1 MALGTTNTNLTQIAV
16 KRLSGKA
23 MTNSNLSIPEEGFG
37 STVQTAALTV
47 FGEVLPNNPVTGSEN
62 LFLIQSQS
70 NSHPG
75 TVMLVDFDITPIND
89 SQYQNVLDIGDGT
102 NVLNYT
108 GDQGETSINTFHAY
122 VLSLTGSFHERITDL
137 GATYFASNA
146 STPVTLGNAPFT
158 GSFTTTGSVQLQ
170 IVPEFVSTINGST
183 NPYIPQ
189 ISKKASPEI
198 FEGASALSANNGTAA
213 IDYYLDPFSG
223 LLFVQDPVS
232 FSDGAGNV
240 PGKVRAFIYVGKYQT
255 DVVSGETVDL
265 HISAS
270 EGTGFSIANKA
281 TASFE
286 SGSLGVTI
294 TAGGTNKI
302 TIGDSGDQLKL
313 VSDNT
318 STGSIFFEGGD
329 NDNIFS
335 TFNDSAGGTPQQF
348 VLKHNLGDTEFI
360 NRRGDLILSASTNNI
375 AIQTNVPATTGL
387 TVKGNIS
394 ASGAI
399 NTDSHITAS
408 GNISASGDL
417 FVRNI
422 NASLLNARKIEVSE
436 LIVSSSVSYITSS
449 FSSGSN
455 IFGDTMDDKHRFTG
469 SLFVTGNINIS
480 SGSLIVAAQH
490 SDTSFTN
497 EGIIFQNNV
506 ITDNDN
512 RIRLTTAENMQFN
525 AAASFQFKPNNG
537 QVVILDNRQLQ
548 FNTENN
554 ASKARIVAT
563 SGSVTDQVRL
573 DIENDANVP
582 KVSIITSGS
591 AGLEGN
597 VGIGTTSPGSL
608 LSLAKGDATVY
619 DSTDDNGQRNVG
631 PTILLENTSSVSNTF
646 GQILF
651 DSDDSDQGIARIAF
665 LDTGVASTDIA
676 FVTEHTNTKSE
687 KLRITSDGKVGI
699 GTSSPTA
706 RLHVSS
712 SGLGLRVENSTQP
725 LAGGVKL
732 AEFLHKDGTNNPQF
746 QISSSA
752 NGILLQSSFTTGIN
766 GEFRLRANGGSSY
779 MAFDTGL
786 APGQGGE
793 FMRLTSAGKLGI
805 GTTAPEQL
813 LTVKGGDILVTGS
826 NSTTIELSSTNTGAS
841 AQAELKLT
849 SFRTGSAGAGSMGSS
864 RLFKTGS
871 STRFTLDED
880 LTIRNNNKTS
890 FVING
895 AGDINFVSA
904 SQGGDSGALTSYL
917 FGDNENKRIGI
928 GGITT
933 PAHELDITG
942 SARIRGPF
950 SQLRLLNDSNSDNIE
965 IGVSDGGDAFMKRGD
980 NNGLIRFRDVDNVDV
995 MTIAFSPTTHNKKV
1009 IISGSISASI
1019 SASIGKGDRLNIY
1032 SDATNSTIDTL
1043 NNRLRFRTYRT
1054 QDYIEFKPNNS
1065 IELIISDSGSKFSSN
1080 ITASSDISSSGKL
1093 FFSSSLNSSTSLKT
1107 LVYDTD
1113 TGQIF
1118 HTGSYGGGGG
1128 GTVTLAGVSASI
1140 HAATGSLSA
1149 SIVGTANEVEVTS
1162 TGPGNI
1168 TIGLPD
1174 NVTIAG
1180 NLNVNGSTLATDD
1193 TTFNLLDTTA
1203 TTINFGGAAT
1213 TIDIGAAGNSN
1224 VNIKGSASIDGDLTV
1239 KGEVTAINTTEL
1251 NVEDPFI
1258 LLNSG
1263 STTGDG
1269 GIIVQ
1274 TAANGIGTA
1283 LFFDDSANR
1292 WAFAESGS
1300 TAFNATTPTAHQYV
1314 VSVSSSNAA
1323 PTGFPSNFGNSST
1336 TQLGMMYVDTS
1347 DSDGDGNMIYIY
1359 A

>member
-47 FGEVLPNNPVTGSEN
+47 FGEVLPNSPATGSEN

-108 GDQGETSINTFHAY
+108 GDQGETNINTFHAY
-122 VLSLTGSFHERITDL
+122 VLSLTGSFHERITSL
-137 GATYFASNA
+137 GATYFSTNA

-189 ISKKASPEI
+189 ISKKQSPET

-232 FSDGAGNV
+232 FSDGLGNV

-270 EGTGFSIANKA
+270 SGTGFSIANKA

-286 SGSLGVTI
+286 SGSAGITVTADSSQ
-294 TAGGTNKI
+294 TI
-302 TIGDSGDQLKL
+302 TIGDS
-313 VSDNT
+313 SDNV
-318 STGSIFFEGGD
+318 F
-329 NDNIFS
+329 
-335 TFNDSAGGTPQQF
+335 FND
-348 VLKHNLGDTEFI
+348 
-360 NRRGDLILSASTNNI
+360 
-375 AIQTNVPATTGL
+375 
-387 TVKGNIS
+387 IS
-394 ASGAI
+394 ASGNLFVSKSIFIDGGGGYNDATI
-399 NTDSHITAS
+399 EVISDTLEIKDS
-408 GNISASGDL
+408 GNLRLAMDGDGNTPNRDIRLGTGSGTSFQTLMIVSGSGNVGIGTTSPTHTLSVAGDISASGDL
-417 FVRNI
+417 FIDNI

-469 SLFVTGNINIS
+469 SLFVTGNVDID
-480 SGSLIVAAQH
+480 SGSLRIN
-490 SDTSFTN
+490 TFN
-497 EGIIFQNNV
+497 EGLEFFNGSNY
-506 ITDNDN
+506 TGN
-512 RIRLTTAENMQFN
+512 RIKLTPIQNMQFS
-525 AAASFQFKPNNG
+525 AGASFQFNPSTG
-537 QVVILDNRQLQ
+537 QVQILDAKKFQL
-548 FNTENN
+548 NTEGN
-554 ASKARIVAT
+554 ASKARIAAT

-573 DIENDANVP
+573 DIENAENEP

-597 VGIGTTSPGSL
+597 VGIGT
-608 LSLAKGDATVY
+608 
-619 DSTDDNGQRNVG
+619 
-631 PTILLENTSSVSNTF
+631 I
-646 GQILF
+646 I
-651 DSDDSDQGIARIAF
+651 
-665 LDTGVASTDIA
+665 
-676 FVTEHTNTKSE
+676 
-687 KLRITSDGKVGI
+687 
-699 GTSSPTA
+699 
-706 RLHVSS
+706 
-712 SGLGLRVENSTQP
+712 
-725 LAGGVKL
+725 
-732 AEFLHKDGTNNPQF
+732 
-746 QISSSA
+746 
-752 NGILLQSSFTTGIN
+752 
-766 GEFRLRANGGSSY
+766 
-779 MAFDTGL
+779 
-786 APGQGGE
+786 
-793 FMRLTSAGKLGI
+793 
-805 GTTAPEQL
+805 PEQL
-813 LTVKGGDILVTGS
+813 LTVKGGNILVTGS

-841 AQAELKLT
+841 AQAELRLT
-849 SFRTGSAGAGSMGSS
+849 SFRTGSGAGSMGSS

-890 FVING
+890 LVING

-904 SQGGDSGALTSYL
+904 SQGGDSGVLTSYL

-965 IGVSDGGDAFMKRGD
+965 IGVSDGGDAFIKRGD

-1032 SDATNSTIDTL
+1032 SDATNSTIDTV

-1128 GTVTLAGVSASI
+1128 GTATLAGISASI

-1149 SIVGTANEVEVTS
+1149 SITGVTYEIEVTNGG
-1162 TGPGNI
+1162 TPGNVV
-1168 TIGLPD
+1168 IGLPD
-1174 NVTIAG
+1174 QVRISSSLLIGTNAADPAAAALTTTHTG
-1180 NLNVNGSTLATDD
+1180 
-1193 TTFNLLDTTA
+1193 TFNLIDDNT
-1203 TTINFGGAAT
+1203 TTINFGGDAT
-1213 TIDIGAAGNSN
+1213 TINMGAAGNSN
-1224 VNIKGSASIDGDLTV
+1224 VNIKGSASIDGDLIV
-1239 KGEVTAINTTEL
+1239 KGEVTTINTTEL

-1263 STTGDG
+1263 STSGDG

-1274 TAANGIGTA
+1274 TGTNGIGTA
-1283 LFFDDSANR
+1283 LFYDDDQSR
-1292 WAFAESGS
+1292 WGLTKADD
-1300 TAFNATTPTAHQYV
+1300 TAFSATTATPRQYV
-1314 VSVSSSNAA
+1314 VSVSSSAAA
-1323 PTGFPSNFGNSST
+1323 PTGNPSDFGGSAASYY
-1336 TQLGMMYVDTS
+1336 GMMYVDTS
-1347 DSDGDGNMIYIY
+1347 DSAGDKNTIWIYG
-1359 A
+1359 

>member
-47 FGEVLPNNPVTGSEN
+47 FGEVLPNNPATGSEN

-89 SQYQNVLDIGDGT
+89 SQYQNVIASGET

-108 GDQGETSINTFHAY
+108 GDQGQTNENTFHAY
-122 VLSLTGSFHERITDL
+122 VLSLTGSFAERITDL

-158 GSFTTTGSVQLQ
+158 SSFTTTGSVQLQ

-189 ISKKASPEI
+189 ISKKQSPET
-198 FEGASALSANNGTAA
+198 FEGASALSANNGTAD

-223 LLFVQDPVS
+223 ILFIQDPVD
-232 FSDGAGNV
+232 FSGGSGNV

-255 DVVSGETVDL
+255 DVVSGDTVNL

-270 EGTGFSIANKA
+270 EGTGFSIANNA

-294 TAGGTNKI
+294 TAGSTNKI

-329 NDNIFS
+329 TDNIFS

-360 NRRGDLILSASTNNI
+360 NRRGDLILSASSGNNI
-375 AIQTNVPATTGL
+375 GIQSHPALGAAL
-387 TVKGNIS
+387 TVGGTIS
-394 ASGAI
+394 S
-399 NTDSHITAS
+399 
-408 GNISASGDL
+408 SGDIITQGD
-417 FVRNI
+417 VIARNY
-422 NASLLNARKIEVSE
+422 
-436 LIVSSSVSYITSS
+436 IVSSSVTYMTQS
-449 FSSGSN
+449 FSDGST
-455 IFGDTMDDKHRFTG
+455 IFGNTLDDTHRFTG
-469 SLFVTGNINIS
+469 SLFVTGNVSIS

-490 SDTSFTN
+490 SDSSFTN
-497 EGIIFQNNV
+497 EGIIFQSNI

-512 RIRLTTAENMQFN
+512 RIRVTTAENMQFN
-525 AAASFQFKPNNG
+525 AAASFQFKPRDG

-591 AGLEGN
+591 SDLEGN
-597 VGIGTTSPGSL
+597 VGIGTTTPEKGLTIKDAEALITGS
-608 LSLAKGDATVY
+608 
-619 DSTDDNGQRNVG
+619 STKRLEIRASGQGNV
-631 PTILLENTSSVSNTF
+631 E
-646 GQILF
+646 
-651 DSDDSDQGIARIAF
+651 A
-665 LDTGVASTDIA
+665 
-676 FVTEHTNTKSE
+676 
-687 KLRITSDGKVGI
+687 
-699 GTSSPTA
+699 
-706 RLHVSS
+706 
-712 SGLGLRVENSTQP
+712 GLR
-725 LAGGVKL
+725 LA
-732 AEFLHKDGTNNPQF
+732 AY
-746 QISSSA
+746 
-752 NGILLQSSFTTGIN
+752 
-766 GEFRLRANGGSSY
+766 R
-779 MAFDTGL
+779 
-786 APGQGGE
+786 
-793 FMRLTSAGKLGI
+793 TSAGNV
-805 GTTAPEQL
+805 GT
-813 LTVKGGDILVTGS
+813 
-826 NSTTIELSSTNTGAS
+826 ST
-841 AQAELKLT
+841 
-849 SFRTGSAGAGSMGSS
+849 
-864 RLFKTGS
+864 LFKTGS
-871 STRFTLDED
+871 NTILSLDED
-880 LTIRNNNKTS
+880 ITIRNNQRTS

-895 AGDINFVSA
+895 AGDINFVSSSDTTNA
-904 SQGGDSGALTSYL
+904 TLTSYL

-942 SARIRGPF
+942 SARIKGPF
-950 SQLRLLNDSNSDNIE
+950 SQLRLLNDNNSDNIE
-965 IGVSDGGDAFMKRGD
+965 IGVSGGGDAFMKRGD

-1009 IISGSISASI
+1009 IISGSISASM
-1019 SASIGKGDRLNIY
+1019 SASIGAGDRLNLY
-1032 SDATNSTIDTL
+1032 SDATNSTIDTV

-1080 ITASSDISSSGKL
+1080 ITASSDISSSGNL
-1093 FFSSSLNSSTSLKT
+1093 FASLSLDSTTGFKT
-1107 LVYDTD
+1107 VMYDTA
-1113 TGQIF
+1113 TGQFF

-1128 GTVTLAGVSASI
+1128 GSTITTDMATAISGAI
-1140 HAATGSLSA
+1140 NAATASLSA
-1149 SIVGTANEVEVTS
+1149 SIIGTANEVEVTS
-1162 TGPGNI
+1162 TET
-1168 TIGLPD
+1168 TIVVGLPD
-1174 NVTIAG
+1174 DVTIAG

-1224 VNIKGSASIDGDLTV
+1224 VNIKGSASIDGDLV
-1239 KGEVTAINTTEL
+1239 VRGEVTSINTTEL

-1283 LFFDDSANR
+1283 LFFDDSSNR
-1292 WAFAESGS
+1292 WAFAQSGS
-1300 TAFNATTPTAHQYV
+1300 TAYSATTPTAQQYV
-1314 VSVSSSNAA
+1314 VSVSSSAA
-1323 PTGFPSNFGNSST
+1323 NPTGVPSNFGNSST
-1336 TQLGMMYVDTS
+1336 TQVGMMYIATTDN
-1347 DSDGDGNMIYIY
+1347 DNDKNNIWIY